1 MFFKKY
7 RYRKSKSVH
16 FKRST
21 GTKLLLGASTEYR
34 YRLTFKVPMPTFD
47 NNSRKIGKEGFISP
61 KIFTYSFINSDS
73 NLIQSQMLT
82 LKLFPKSNPNPNP
95 NLNLILTPK
104 KANEKSADE
113 YFSFLF
119 YLLQLENF
127 R

>member
-1 MFFKKY
+1 MI
-7 RYRKSKSVH
+7 
-16 FKRST
+16 
-21 GTKLLLGASTEYR
+21 
-34 YRLTFKVPMPTFD
+34 D
-47 NNSRKIGKEGFISP
+47 NSRIMGKEGFISP
-61 KIFTYSFINSDS
+61 KIFTYFFINSDS
-73 NLIQSQMLT
+73 NLIQTQMLT

-127 R
+127 L

>member
-1 MFFKKY
+1 MLNP
-7 RYRKSKSVH
+7 
-16 FKRST
+16 
-21 GTKLLLGASTEYR
+21 GALLTLVFEKMLY
-34 YRLTFKVPMPTFD
+34 
-47 NNSRKIGKEGFISP
+47 NNSRKIGKKGFISP
-61 KIFTYSFINSDS
+61 KIFTYFFINSDS

-82 LKLFPKSNPNPNP
+82 LKLFPKLNPNPNP